1 MTTASSG
8 KNVSLLYGLLNG
20 GVNILITIL
29 LYLGGVKWFMSPL
42 LYLSFVFLILFAV
55 LAARQQKKQQG
66 GYLEFGEALKTTFL
80 VLVIGLFLSTVFEYI
95 LYNYIDVPFGQAL
108 TQATA
113 EKFGRE
119 MENYNVMSQ
128 EKIDE
133 AVEQM
138 LNTNAFTI
146 GKMFFGFALRCIGM
160 FILALI
166 VSAIMKKKRPVFENT
181 INQ

>member
-1 MTTASSG
+1 
-8 KNVSLLYGLLNG
+8 
-20 GVNILITIL
+20 
-29 LYLGGVKWFMSPL
+29 
-42 LYLSFVFLILFAV
+42 
-55 LAARQQKKQQG
+55 
-66 GYLEFGEALKTTFL
+66 
-80 VLVIGLFLSTVFEYI
+80 
-95 LYNYIDVPFGQAL
+95 
-108 TQATA
+108 
-113 EKFGRE
+113 
-119 MENYNVMSQ
+119 MSQ

>member
-1 MTTASSG
+1 MSTASSG

-20 GVNILITIL
+20 GVSILITIL
-29 LYLGGVKWFMSPL
+29 IYLGGVQWFMSPL

-80 VLVIGLFLSTVFEYI
+80 VLVIGLFLSTLFEYF

-108 TQATA
+108 TQASA
-113 EKFGRE
+113 EKFGDT
-119 MENYNVMSQ
+119 MEKYKMMSQ
-128 EKIDE
+128 DKIDE

-146 GKMFFGFALRCIGM
+146 GKMLFGFALRCIGM
-160 FILALI
+160 FIAALI
-166 VSAIMKKKRPVFENT
+166 VSAIIKRKRPVFENT